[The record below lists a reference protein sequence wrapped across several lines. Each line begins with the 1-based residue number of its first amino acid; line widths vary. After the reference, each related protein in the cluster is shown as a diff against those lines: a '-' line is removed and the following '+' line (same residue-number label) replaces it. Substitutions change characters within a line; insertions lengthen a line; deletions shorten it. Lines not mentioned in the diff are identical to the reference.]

1 MSKKILGLDIG
12 KDTAKV
18 VQVTRSIK
26 QEYRITGWDV
36 VDLRQS
42 GSLYQGLQRIF
53 ADSTFRGSE
62 VILSLPAKSFF
73 FRNVHLPFQDKG
85 KIAQTLPLEIEPLLP
100 HPIDDALIDFLIVS
114 QAEVS
119 DIFAAVIPKSV
130 ANERM
135 ELISA
140 SDASLSA
147 VDVEA
152 MPLAARL
159 VKSGIPTGFHILVD
173 IGARDSVGVFFRNG
187 KFFQIRAYAFGGDTI
202 TETMAEKLKIPIPD
216 AEARKRRGELRG
228 AEKEIAQV
236 CERFFGELKNTLQSL
251 KMLGNFDEGL
261 TRASLTGGGA
271 LCSRIQE
278 EMGRYFNVPVDFV
291 DLVSMENI
299 PFTGERDRWSPLLMN
314 EALALAIRQPRGAV
328 GFNFRRTAFAFKPSF
343 TEFKK
348 EFRWAA
354 VGACILFALAAVDV
368 GVDYFADRIRLEN
381 TKKDIN
387 NLFRQ
392 CCPEVTNIVD
402 PASQMK
408 TKMTEIKKFA
418 ALATGLGG
426 QASVLTVLRDISE
439 RLPAS
444 YNFQIL
450 SFSFDGD
457 SISLR
462 GETDN
467 FETADRIKK
476 ELGSSEFFR
485 EVAISSSNLSRGGNR
500 VEFEMKI
507 KLAKET

>member
-12 KDTAKV
+12 KDTVKV
-18 VQVTRSIK
+18 VQVTRAFK
-26 QEYRITGWDV
+26 KEYRITGWDV

-53 ADSTFRGSE
+53 ADPAFRGSE
-62 VILSLPAKSFF
+62 VVLSLPAKSFF
-73 FRNVHLPFQDKG
+73 LRNVRLPFKEKG
-85 KIAQTLPLEIEPLLP
+85 KIAQTLPFEIEPLIP
-100 HPIDDALIDFLIVS
+100 HPIDDVLIDFLIVS
-114 QAEVS
+114 QAAES
-119 DIFAAVIPKSV
+119 DIFTAVIPKSV

-135 ELISA
+135 EMIATL
-140 SDASLSA
+140 DASLSA

-159 VKSGIPTGFHILVD
+159 IKAGIPTGFHILLD

-187 KFFQIRAYAFGGDTI
+187 KFFQIRSYAFGGDII
-202 TETMAEKLKIPIPD
+202 TETLAETLKISIPD
-216 AEARKRRGELRG
+216 AEARKRKGELRG
-228 AEKEIAQV
+228 GEKEIARV

-251 KMLGNFDEGL
+251 KMLGNFDEKL

-278 EMGRYFNVPVDFV
+278 EMGQYFSVPVDFV

-299 PFTGERDRWSPLLMN
+299 SFAGERDRWNPLLMN

-328 GFNFRRTAFAFKPSF
+328 GFNFRRTAFTFKLSF

-348 EFRWAA
+348 EFKWA
-354 VGACILFALAAVDV
+354 VIGACLLFALAAVDV
-368 GVDYFADRIRLEN
+368 GVDYFADRTRLEN
-381 TKKDIN
+381 IKKDIN

-408 TKMTEIKKFA
+408 TKLTEIKKFA
-418 ALATGLGG
+418 ALARGLGG

-439 RLPAS
+439 RISVS

-450 SFSFDGD
+450 SFSFDSD

-485 EVAISSSNLSRGGNR
+485 DVAISSSNLSRGGNR

-507 KLAKET
+507 TLAKKA

>member
-12 KDTAKV
+12 KDTVKV

-26 QEYRITGWDV
+26 QEYRITAWDV
-36 VDLRQS
+36 ADLRQS

-53 ADSTFRGSE
+53 TDSTFRGNE
-62 VILSLPAKSFF
+62 VVMSLPAKNFF
-73 FRNVHLPFQDKG
+73 FRNVRLPFQDKG

-100 HPIDDALIDFLIVS
+100 HPIDDALIDFIVVS

-119 DIFAAVIPKSV
+119 DIFAAAIPKSV
-130 ANERM
+130 ANDRLEPV
-135 ELISA
+135 SA
-140 SDASLSA
+140 SDASLAA

-152 MPLAARL
+152 MPLAAQL
-159 VKSGIPTGFHILVD
+159 VKSGIPMGFHILLD

-202 TETMAEKLKIPIPD
+202 TETLAETLKIPIPD
-216 AEARKRRGELRG
+216 AEARKHRGDLRG

-236 CERFFGELKNTLQSL
+236 CARFFGELKNTLHSL
-251 KMLGNFDEGL
+251 RMLGNYDEEL

-278 EMGRYFNVPVDFV
+278 EMSRYFNVPVDFV

-299 PFTGERDRWSPLLMN
+299 PFAAERDRWSPLLMN
-314 EALALAIRQPRGAV
+314 EALALAIRQPRGPV
-328 GFNFRRTAFAFKPSF
+328 GFNFRRTTFAFRPAFA
-343 TEFKK
+343 EFKK

-354 VGACILFALAAVDV
+354 VGTGILLALAAVDV
-368 GVDYFADRIRLEN
+368 GVDYFADRARLEN
-381 TKKDIN
+381 IKKDIN
-387 NLFRQ
+387 SLFRQ

-402 PASQMK
+402 PGSQMK
-408 TKMTEIKKFA
+408 TKITEIKKFA
-418 ALATGLGG
+418 ALARGLGG
-426 QASVLTVLRDISE
+426 QAGVLTVLRDISE

-476 ELGSSEFFR
+476 ELSGSEFFR

-507 KLAKET
+507 ALAKET